1 MQSEV
6 KLTRL
11 TTYANM
17 DYDVIQNTV
26 ALAKFKTIEDKKL
39 PQNITE
45 FRPLLATAVSE
56 MCVEDTSYDAKT
68 KAVETK
74 ELPLDR
80 IYCHPSNNLLKEIV
94 QLSTDWYYKEYTDR
108 FKVENPLNENVVE
121 GLKELRKCCFNVHA
135 QDVDKFV
142 LYLLKGVKYIQD
154 FGKTGIN
161 NSGYQK
167 ALFIT
172 SNVMRN
178 GKSSIIQRVREGAER
193 AGYMTERDL
202 RAPLGSFEN
211 PKSTSDVHLAT
222 VEEMRYDKQI
232 SVGTVMHW
240 LRHEMFDYS
249 EKYVMKT
256 SLPSRAFIL
265 AAGNGEP
272 WAKGDPCWDIVHTIS
287 MRIED
292 LLNEGGEVADIVKRG
307 QDVHLEKLFRSN
319 NIDKAI
325 KTLEEIVN
333 SKEDVNVPKNDLTEI
348 RSIPFVAQLIDVIQ
362 TMKECTIDWSGVSIS
377 KLKRIW
383 REIGKP
389 EWDALKIQQLGRVC
403 NNLYSKR
410 IIKKCSKD
418 TQDEYKK
425 WDLTA
430 LLNYTIDDL
439 SDNSQV
445 NESALDEFWAT
456 QKAWDELIKKV
467 EEGVNIRNLVFVIKD
482 DLQSLTADIE
492 MPSKALE
499 FLESEGN
506 KVNLMTIL
514 DKGLA
519 QFTDIPI
526 NWPPDLIDRIR
537 RIFVNEYFLE

>member
-1 MQSEV
+1 
-6 KLTRL
+6 
-11 TTYANM
+11 M

-307 QDVHLEKLFRSN
+307 QNVHLEKLFRSN

-333 SKEDVNVPKNDLTEI
+333 NKEDVNVPKNDLTEI

>member
-56 MCVEDTSYDAKT
+56 MCVEDTAYDAKA
-68 KAVETK
+68 KKLETK

-121 GLKELRKCCFNVHA
+121 GLKELRKCCFNVHS

-319 NIDKAI
+319 DIDKAI
-325 KTLEEIVN
+325 KTLEEIVSN
-333 SKEDVNVPKNDLTEI
+333 KEDVNVPKNDLTEI

-362 TMKECTIDWSGVSIS
+362 TMKDCTIDWSGVSIS

-467 EEGVNIRNLVFVIKD
+467 EEGVDVRNLVAVIKD
-482 DLQSLTADIE
+482 DLHALTADIE

-499 FLESEGN
+499 FLEREEN
-506 KVNLMTIL
+506 KVSLMTIL
-514 DKGLA
+514 DKGLS

-526 NWPPDLIDRIR
+526 NWIPDLIDRIR

>member
-333 SKEDVNVPKNDLTEI
+333 NKEDVNVPKNDLTEI

-362 TMKECTIDWSGVSIS
+362 TMKDCTIDWSGVSIS

>member
-56 MCVEDTSYDAKT
+56 MCVEDTTYDAKA
-68 KAVETK
+68 KKLETK

-307 QDVHLEKLFRSN
+307 QDVHLEKLFRSKD
-319 NIDKAI
+319 IDKAI
-325 KTLEEIVN
+325 KTLEEIVSN
-333 SKEDVNVPKNDLTEI
+333 KEDINVPKNDLTEI

-362 TMKECTIDWSGVSIS
+362 TMKDCTIDWSGVSIS

-467 EEGVNIRNLVFVIKD
+467 EEGVDVRNLVAVIKD
-482 DLQSLTADIE
+482 DLHALTADIE

-499 FLESEGN
+499 FLEREEN
-506 KVNLMTIL
+506 KVSLMTIL
-514 DKGLA
+514 DKGLS

-526 NWPPDLIDRIR
+526 NWIPDLIDRIR

>member
-1 MQSEV
+1 MQSGV
-6 KLTRL
+6 DFTRV
-11 TTYANM
+11 TTYASM

-26 ALAKFKTIEDKKL
+26 ALAKFRTIEDKKL
-39 PQNITE
+39 PQNITA

-56 MCVEDTSYDAKT
+56 MCVVDKT
-68 KAVETK
+68 FNKDSGLPEVK
-74 ELPLDR
+74 EIPLDK
-80 IYCHPSNNLLKEIV
+80 IYSHPSNNLLKEIT

-108 FKVENPLNENVVE
+108 FKVENPLDKNVIE
-121 GLKELRKCCFNVHA
+121 GLKELRKCCFNVHS

-142 LYLLKGVKYIQD
+142 LYLLKAVKYIQD
-154 FGKTGIN
+154 FGKTGVN
-161 NSGYQK
+161 DSSYQK

-292 LLNEGGEVADIVKRG
+292 LLNEGGEVADIVRQG
-307 QDVHLEKLFRSN
+307 QDVHLEKLFQAS

-325 KTLEEIVN
+325 KALEEIVN
-333 SKEDVNVPKNDLTEI
+333 SKEDVNIPKSDLTEV
-348 RSIPFVAQLIDVIQ
+348 RSVPFVAQLIDVIQ
-362 TMKECTIDWSGVSIS
+362 TMKDCTIDWSGVSIS

-425 WDLTA
+425 WDLTS
-430 LLNYTIDDL
+430 LLDYTIDDL
-439 SDNSQV
+439 SDNV
-445 NESALDEFWAT
+445 RVDETALDEFWAT
-456 QKAWDELIKKV
+456 QKAWDSLFEKLENGINVRSLV
-467 EEGVNIRNLVFVIKD
+467 EVISD
-482 DLQSLTADIE
+482 DLKELLVDVTA
-492 MPSKALE
+492 PSKALE
-499 FLESEGN
+499 VLEN
-506 KVNLMTIL
+506 KDNEVTLMSIL
-514 DKGLA
+514 DKGL
-519 QFTDIPI
+519 QDDRFEGII
-526 NWPPDLIDRIR
+526 WPPDLINHIR
-537 RIFVNEYFLE
+537 RIFINEYFLE

>member
-56 MCVEDTSYDAKT
+56 MCVEDTSFDAKT
-68 KAVETK
+68 KVVETK

-307 QDVHLEKLFRSN
+307 QDVHLEKLFRSS

-325 KTLEEIVN
+325 KTLEEIVSN
-333 SKEDVNVPKNDLTEI
+333 KEDVNVPKSDLTEI

-362 TMKECTIDWSGVSIS
+362 TMKDCTIDWSGVSIS

>member
-307 QDVHLEKLFRSN
+307 QNVHLEKLFRSN

-333 SKEDVNVPKNDLTEI
+333 NKEDVNVPKNDLTEI

>member
-325 KTLEEIVN
+325 KTLEEIVSN
-333 SKEDVNVPKNDLTEI
+333 KEDVNVPKNDLTEI

-362 TMKECTIDWSGVSIS
+362 TMKDCTIDWSGVSIS

>member
-333 SKEDVNVPKNDLTEI
+333 NKEDVNVPKNDLTEI

>member
-56 MCVEDTSYDAKT
+56 MCVEDTTYDAKT
-68 KAVETK
+68 KKVEPK

-333 SKEDVNVPKNDLTEI
+333 NKEDVNVPKNDLTEI

-362 TMKECTIDWSGVSIS
+362 TMKDCTIDWSGVSIS

-467 EEGVNIRNLVFVIKD
+467 EEGVNVRNLVFSIKD
-482 DLQSLTADIE
+482 DLQSLTKDIE

-499 FLESEGN
+499 FLGREEN

>member
-56 MCVEDTSYDAKT
+56 MCVEDTTYDAKA
-68 KAVETK
+68 KKVETK

-319 NIDKAI
+319 DIDKAI
-325 KTLEEIVN
+325 KTLEEIVSN
-333 SKEDVNVPKNDLTEI
+333 KEDVNVPKNDLTEI

-362 TMKECTIDWSGVSIS
+362 TMKDCTIDWSGVSIS

-467 EEGVNIRNLVFVIKD
+467 EEGVDVRNLVAVIKD
-482 DLQSLTADIE
+482 DLHALTADIE

-499 FLESEGN
+499 FLEREEN
-506 KVNLMTIL
+506 KVSLMTIL
-514 DKGLA
+514 DKGLS

-526 NWPPDLIDRIR
+526 NWIPDLIDRIR

>member
-1 MQSEV
+1 LQSEV